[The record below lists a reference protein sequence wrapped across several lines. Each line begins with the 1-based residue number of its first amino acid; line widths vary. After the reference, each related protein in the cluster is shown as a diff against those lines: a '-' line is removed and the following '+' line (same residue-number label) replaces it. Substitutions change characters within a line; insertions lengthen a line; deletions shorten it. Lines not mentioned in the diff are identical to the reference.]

1 MLSSTLRQS
10 TRNGATSLWNPSK
23 PTRNGAHA
31 SCSARAASLLR
42 RDDADM
48 ELAQLLRRRRRR
60 RAHKQILRALVHR
73 EKRHLAQILLAR
85 EQHHDAIHA
94 RRHPSMRRGAV
105 LERPVHAAESLDHRL
120 FAVARDL
127 EGLQHGLGTMVADA
141 ARREFVAIACNVVL
155 ERLDRERVLAKQRFK
170 SAL

>member
-1 MLSSTLRQS
+1 MLSSTLRQT

-23 PTRNGAHA
+23 PARNGAHA

-73 EKRHLAQILLAR
+73 EKRHLAQVLLAR
-85 EQHHDAIHA
+85 EQHHDTVHA
-94 RRHPSMRRGAV
+94 CRHPSMRRGAV

-127 EGLQHGLGTMVADA
+127 EGFQHGLGAMVADA
-141 ARREFVAIACNVVL
+141 ARGKFVAVAGNVVL
-155 ERLDRERVLAKQRFK
+155 EGLDREGILAEE
-170 SAL
+170 